1 MTSLIAVQ
9 VPKHRYNQF
18 KKKRKSVMVFTAKI
32 DIAEVVTPAHD
43 TP

>member
-9 VPKHRYNQF
+9 VPKHLYNQF
-18 KKKRKSVMVFTAKI
+18 KIKRKSVMVFSAKI
-32 DIAEVVTPAHD
+32 DITEVVTPAHD